1 MLFSNIA
8 DLHPPHR
15 RRRSPTNT
23 LSASSEYSKTS
34 GSERSSASVDA
45 AEVERAKREIQGL
58 VHEIAE
64 LSRTEVSQ
72 ADFYDALLNK
82 VVAALAAPGGA
93 VWTMA
98 DTGGLQLEYQIN
110 LRETGLI
117 DNPIGQSQH
126 GRLLHQVLGGT
137 EGALVA
143 PHSGAGGGTE
153 GDAETAANPTD
164 FLLVL
169 APVYNDQ
176 GPQGV
181 VEIFQRAGARVA
193 TQRGYLRFLLQIC
206 EFAGDYLKSGRLRH
220 LAEKQTLWEQL
231 ETFTRTAHEK
241 LDVRETAYTIANEGR
256 RLIGCDRVSVAI
268 RHGGSCR
275 IEAVSGQDTFDK
287 RSNVT
292 VLLGKLATAVVKT
305 GEEVWYSG
313 DTSDFAPQVE
323 EALNAYVDE
332 AHTKSLAIL
341 PLMQPGGEVELAP
354 DEVAPKP
361 PEVIGALIVE
371 QMVDSRPPDGF
382 RQRVDVVRT
391 HSASALTN
399 SLEYEGLFLLPVWRA
414 LGKTSHKLFGH
425 ALPKT
430 LSISALV
437 IAAIAAAC
445 LIPTDFTLEGKA
457 KLRPSVRQH
466 VFAKLDGEVQQVLVE
481 HDSPV
486 KKGDLLVVEHSLDLD
501 KEAETTRG
509 QLQQALADIDSTN
522 RSLIDD
528 KDMTEADKNQKIA
541 HVAQLEQQKIS
552 LLVQMKVLDEKREL
566 LQVKSP
572 IDGRVVKW
580 KVQEELQ
587 GRPVTRGQVMMEV
600 ADTSGPWEL
609 EVMMPESRMGY
620 ISQAWTDAKSANRD
634 LPVTFIL
641 ATSPSNK
648 LQGKVEEI
656 HRSAEVRGEEG
667 NTVLIRV
674 SFDQDKL
681 REVVSEPKIGAG
693 ATAKITCGRR
703 SVAFVWLHDLLDFIR
718 AKVLF
723 RM

>member
-1 MLFSNIA
+1 MTRVRKGSSKCFS
-8 DLHPPHR
+8 
-15 RRRSPTNT
+15 
-23 LSASSEYSKTS
+23 
-34 GSERSSASVDA
+34 
-45 AEVERAKREIQGL
+45 GL
-58 VHEIAE
+58 
-64 LSRTEVSQ
+64 
-72 ADFYDALLNK
+72 
-82 VVAALAAPGGA
+82 
-93 VWTMA
+93 
-98 DTGGLQLEYQIN
+98 
-110 LRETGLI
+110 
-117 DNPIGQSQH
+117 
-126 GRLLHQVLGGT
+126 
-137 EGALVA
+137 
-143 PHSGAGGGTE
+143 
-153 GDAETAANPTD
+153 
-164 FLLVL
+164 
-169 APVYNDQ
+169 
-176 GPQGV
+176 
-181 VEIFQRAGARVA
+181 GARTA

-206 EFAGDYLKSGRLRH
+206 EFAGDYLKSRRLHH

-241 LDVRETAYTIANEGR
+241 LDVRQTAYTIANEGR

-292 VLLGKLATAVVKT
+292 VLLGKLASAVVKT

-323 EALNAYVDE
+323 EALNGYVDE
-332 AHTKSLAIL
+332 SHTKSLAIL
-341 PLMQPGGEVELAP
+341 PLVEPGGEVELAP
-354 DEVAPKP
+354 DEVAPRP
-361 PEVIGALIVE
+361 PQVIGALIVE
-371 QMVDSRPPDGF
+371 QMVDSRPPEGF

-391 HSASALTN
+391 HSSTALTN
-399 SLEYEGLFLLPVWRA
+399 ALEYEGLFLMPVWRA
-414 LGKTSHKLFGH
+414 LGKTTRKLFGD

-430 LSISALV
+430 LSISGLV

-445 LIPTDFTLEGKA
+445 LIKTDFTLEGKA

-466 VFAKLDGEVQQVLVE
+466 VFAKLDGDVQQVLVD

-486 KKGDLLVVEHSLDLD
+486 KKGELLVVEHSLDLD
-501 KEAETTRG
+501 KELETTHG
-509 QLQQALADIDSTN
+509 QLQQSLADIDSTN

-528 KDMTEADKNQKIA
+528 KEMTEADRNQKIA
-541 HVAQLEQQKIS
+541 HVAQLEQQVIS
-552 LLVQMKVLDEKREL
+552 LREQMKVLDEKKEL

-620 ISQAWTDAKSANRD
+620 IAQAWNDSNHE

-641 ATSPSNK
+641 ATSPSKK
-648 LQGKVEEI
+648 LYGKVEEI

-681 REVVSEPKIGAG
+681 REVVSDPKIGAG
-693 ATAKITCGRR
+693 ATAKVTCGKA

-723 RM
+723 RI